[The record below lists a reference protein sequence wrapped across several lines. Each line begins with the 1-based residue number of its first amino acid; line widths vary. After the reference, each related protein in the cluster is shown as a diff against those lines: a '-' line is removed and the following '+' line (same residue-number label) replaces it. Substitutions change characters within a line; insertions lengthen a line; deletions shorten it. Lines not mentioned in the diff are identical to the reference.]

1 MDLKKLQENLVKFGL
16 SKYETLVYTT
26 LLIRGSSTA
35 SEIVEASGVP
45 QPRLYDVVSSL
56 ERKGLVESQSG
67 RPKRSWPVDPKV
79 ALPRFFG
86 KFEDSYETVLDISKK
101 MYQKISAFQ
110 EKPSVWIVKGR
121 GNVLSKMADVIKNSK
136 VEILAAIPD
145 LLAER
150 WGKMFLDRSSN
161 GVSVSLVIHPFEKR
175 IENFKEMS
183 ERISLRAR
191 EIAGMSMMAADNQKC
206 LICSSKMLAP
216 GYPSEMIY
224 GIFMEEN
231 SELMQVINDFFFF
244 TLWQPSEL
252 VNKVPVRKVASF
264 VNVCTAVEYVKAL
277 QDLGK
282 KAKVSVRGK
291 LLKTGE
297 IVNIKGHAETTL
309 LERGGFRTMRVK
321 TSDGKLTS
329 IGGLGATLED
339 VEAEKILIEAS

>member
-1 MDLKKLQENLVKFGL
+1 MDLKNLQENLRKFGL

-26 LLIRGSSTA
+26 LLKGGTLTA
-35 SEIVEASGVP
+35 SEIVEASGIP
-45 QPRLYDVVSSL
+45 HPRLYDIVSSL
-56 ERKGLVESQSG
+56 ERKGLIESQSG
-67 RPKRSWPVDPKV
+67 RPKKSWCADPEV

-86 KFEDSYETVLDISKK
+86 KFEKSYKTILDISRE
-101 MYQKISAFQ
+101 MYRRTPTSQ
-110 EKPSVWIVKGR
+110 EKPSVWVVKGR
-121 GNVLSKMADVIKNSK
+121 ENVLSKMADVIKKSK
-136 VEILAAIPD
+136 VEILAALPD

-161 GVSVSLVIHPFEKR
+161 GVSISLVIHPFEKR
-175 IENFKEMS
+175 IKKFKEMS
-183 ERISLRAR
+183 ESISLRTR
-191 EIAGMSMMAADNQKC
+191 EAAGMSVVTADNQRC
-206 LICSSKMLAP
+206 LTCSSKMLDLE
-216 GYPSEMIY
+216 YHSEMIY
-224 GIFMEEN
+224 GIFMEDN
-231 SELMQVINDFFFF
+231 SELMQIINDFFFF
-244 TLWQPSEL
+244 TLWQPSEPA
-252 VNKVPVRKVASF
+252 NEVPVRKVASF

-309 LERGGFRTMRVK
+309 LERGGFRTMHVK

-339 VEAEKILIEAS
+339 VEVEKIRIEAS